1 MEKYRDIDVPDFM
14 KNKTKPILTKE
25 EQKKEVDRAYL
36 KGAFMGLATTLFMI
50 SMMLFVAIIEN
61 L

>member
-14 KNKTKPILTKE
+14 KNKTKSILTKE

-36 KGAFMGLATTLFMI
+36 KGALTGLATTLFI
-50 SMMLFVAIIEN
+50 IGTMLFVAIVEN

>member
-1 MEKYRDIDVPDFM
+1 MEKYQDIDVPHFM

-25 EQKKEVDRAYL
+25 EQEKELDRAYL
-36 KGAFMGLATTLFMI
+36 KGAVMGLATTLFI
-50 SMMLFVAIIEN
+50 IGMMLFVAIIEN